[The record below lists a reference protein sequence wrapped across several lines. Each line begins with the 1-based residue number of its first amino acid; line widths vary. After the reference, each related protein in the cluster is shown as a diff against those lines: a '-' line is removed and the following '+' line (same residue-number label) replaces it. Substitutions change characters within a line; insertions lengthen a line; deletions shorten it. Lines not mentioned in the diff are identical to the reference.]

1 MPHVPNAPGVPP
13 LTSHDGGG
21 GEPLATENVTQ
32 ADAATSYQ
40 WGVFASHGDAVLE
53 PDSFG
58 GIEYSLD
65 YRIADYPMESGQ
77 FGSYNKVATPWHNRV
92 TVSKGGS
99 LAERQA
105 FETTLAHL
113 AASLDLY
120 NIVTPER
127 AYLDCNITA
136 VRLSR
141 NAERGAGLLTYDID
155 FVQIRQ
161 TGEIQFDDDSVATA
175 QPDSATKAD
184 AVPGTTKPAAP
195 KLPVAK
201 TPKSPAAAR
210 RQSRGSIQ
218 PKGPSRAEINR
229 LKGLGATEL
238 PNGDLVLKL

>member
-1 MPHVPNAPGVPP
+1 MAHVPIAPGVPP
-13 LTSHDGGG
+13 LARHDPGG
-21 GEPLATENVTQ
+21 GEPLATDNVTQ
-32 ADAATSYQ
+32 ADPATSLE
-40 WGVFASHGDAVLE
+40 WGVYGARGGLVLD

-58 GIEYSLD
+58 GIEFSLD

-99 LAERQA
+99 LADRQA
-105 FETTLAHL
+105 FETTLQHL

-161 TGEIQFDDDSVATA
+161 TGEIQFDDDSIATA
-175 QPDSATKAD
+175 QPDGATNTD
-184 AVPGTTKPAAP
+184 AVPGTTTPAAP
-195 KLPVAK
+195 KLPVVK
-201 TPKSPAAAR
+201 TPKSPSGSR

-218 PKGPSRAEINR
+218 PRGPSRAEINR
-229 LKGLGATEL
+229 LKALGATEL
-238 PNGDLVLKL
+238 PNGDLVLKF